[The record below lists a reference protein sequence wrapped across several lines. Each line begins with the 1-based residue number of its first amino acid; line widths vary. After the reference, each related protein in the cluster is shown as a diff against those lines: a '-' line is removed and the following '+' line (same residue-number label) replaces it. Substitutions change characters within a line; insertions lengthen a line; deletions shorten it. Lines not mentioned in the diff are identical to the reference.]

1 MDLTK
6 ELQSYIRKFDS
17 SVVHREYFKLESPS
31 FPIPSLHK
39 PAPSPPNKSLT
50 STASNRK
57 VIHAADLEAEMFA
70 KAKQDRPIK
79 PTYAKIDSATEID
92 KNQYLLNGKNPFA
105 RDLSQ
110 FTIDMGDSL
119 SVDNSV
125 KFKTWFYKDL
135 SGTIYG
141 PYNSLDM
148 YQWSV
153 CKFFPDDL
161 LICCNSKNEFG
172 QFQPLNSYEP
182 KEEIELN
189 VLRSLEKLCGFS
201 ERSRN

>member
-70 KAKQDRPIK
+70 KAK
-79 PTYAKIDSATEID
+79 
-92 KNQYLLNGKNPFA
+92 
-105 RDLSQ
+105 
-110 FTIDMGDSL
+110 
-119 SVDNSV
+119 
-125 KFKTWFYKDL
+125 
-135 SGTIYG
+135 
-141 PYNSLDM
+141 
-148 YQWSV
+148 
-153 CKFFPDDL
+153 
-161 LICCNSKNEFG
+161 
-172 QFQPLNSYEP
+172 
-182 KEEIELN
+182 
-189 VLRSLEKLCGFS
+189 
-201 ERSRN
+201 